1 MAPPHKKSSFLLSSL
16 PRPAFASSSTST
28 TNSYTTSVAAAA
40 AAAAAT
46 EDDDESF
53 VFLSSNPPPR
63 QQQKSICHR
72 KYFVFV
78 LYLSCCYLVVKRHHL
93 LFLSM
98 KKYTAT
104 ILVVQQ
110 QQQQQQQQ
118 NGGQGRQNNKGI
130 TAESTVA
137 TTVELASNATRLNDD
152 NSNETYL
159 FIHVGPV
166 KTGSSSIQCNLQVNP
181 FLKNSSYIYLGKR
194 ERLCAESNLG
204 TPPGKLFNVQRF
216 VFQYILR
223 GWLVQDAHQPYVQS
237 FKEGMEKHHD
247 KGMHTIMSGEEFCAV
262 MMLNDELFQMFVDL
276 LDSLDQHVRFQVVY
290 RYFFE

>member
-1 MAPPHKKSSFLLSSL
+1 
-16 PRPAFASSSTST
+16 
-28 TNSYTTSVAAAA
+28 
-40 AAAAAT
+40 
-46 EDDDESF
+46 
-53 VFLSSNPPPR
+53 
-63 QQQKSICHR
+63 
-72 KYFVFV
+72 
-78 LYLSCCYLVVKRHHL
+78 
-93 LFLSM
+93 M

-104 ILVVQQ
+104 ILVVQQQ